1 MVVVERLKMFYACKK
16 GIVREEYSQGEM
28 SGSLHVCVSAFM
40 VFTSLIVLCAKDS
53 KT

>member
-28 SGSLHVCVSAFM
+28 SGSLHVCISFYGVYVVDRA
-40 VFTSLIVLCAKDS
+40 VCQGQ
-53 KT
+53 